1 MTILNSNLGEL
12 PVGKYSLEM
21 NLTFWVRSASN
32 RKWVCRFTS
41 PIENRSRD
49 FVFASYPDCSEMK
62 AREFCLEIM
71 EWVREGIDPIVS
83 QWVAGKQRP
92 HGSDNSTLGAL
103 IDRAERHE
111 AVLKSA
117 KSVALGYKNLRNVLG
132 FRALR
137 KDAGSVKLKEID
149 TILSARHEINANSAR
164 SAINKINKV
173 YNIGVMLAVVE
184 NNPVKYL
191 YRMKNIRYPG
201 RRNVSCMAALAYADL
216 PGLVQSLRE
225 SSRDPVVRQALE
237 SHILAASRPCEIIR
251 MRWDDV
257 DLEKGLWITPHKTF
271 NARRTEQL
279 HYVILTPRM
288 MQILSERQK
297 QRSSDT
303 EFVFFT
309 KKKKRNKESAS
320 AGCVMPAAP
329 LSNNTLL
336 EALKS
341 LTSKPV
347 TAHGMRATYSTW
359 ANSTAAAPSD
369 LIEASIAHKEEI
381 RIRRFGGIDKYLEL
395 RRELALKWEAFVL
408 SEVERRQPAP

>member
-1 MTILNSNLGEL
+1 MTILKANLNEL

-21 NLTFWVRSASN
+21 NLTFWVRSISN

-41 PIENRSRD
+41 PIENRPRD
-49 FVFASYPDCSEMK
+49 FVFASYPAFSETM
-62 AREFCLEIM
+62 ARACCLEIM
-71 EWVREGIDPIVS
+71 EWVRKGIDPILS
-83 QWVAGKQRP
+83 QWRPGKPCPR
-92 HGSDNSTLGAL
+92 GSDNTTLREL

-111 AVLKSA
+111 VALKSA
-117 KSVALGYKNLRNVLG
+117 KSVAKGYTNLRNVLG

-137 KDAGSVKLKEID
+137 KYAGSVKQNEID
-149 TILSARHEINANSAR
+149 LILSSRHEVNPDSAR

-173 YNIGVMLAVVE
+173 YNIGVMLAIVK

-191 YRMKNIRYPG
+191 FRMKNLRYPG
-201 RRNVSCMAALAYADL
+201 RRNVSCMAALAYTDL

-237 SHILAASRPCEIIR
+237 FHILAASRPCEIIR

-271 NARRTEQL
+271 NARRTDQL

-288 MQILSERQK
+288 IQILSERQK

-309 KKKKRNKESAS
+309 KKKKRNKESAN
-320 AGCVMPAAP
+320 AGCVIPAAP

-347 TAHGMRATYSTW
+347 SAHGMRATYSTW

-408 SEVERRQPAP
+408 SVVERRKPRS